1 MPIIHLNFYDVVSKR
16 DFSMNVM
23 TKDYIWSSYKTMK
36 IRMGTLRCDYT
47 LLYDGEVLNRH
58 NKWNDYGVT
67 NNSTIIL
74 LEQCRQSRFTDS
86 SSFNF
91 RSRASIAPL
100 LTTMSA
106 DGFSRGRR
114 LPAIP
119 PMSDLPPPPPP
130 PRQDRLAYRPP
141 RSRVPPGIIGQ
152 AVFRGLPA
160 TNTNNSLQD
169 FSDIQTILRSVIQN
183 EEAEENGDGEN
194 GADENSENNIAV
206 TGRALPITSFE
217 PLPPPSNH
225 SEDLMNGAT
234 EDTVERVEEIE
245 DISGNLSSVLESVD
259 GAPDEDDIDQTEA
272 TFPPNLTLLIR
283 VNVPPESSESG
294 VNAEENGNPPE
305 DLPDSSENRP
315 YPLDEPE
322 ASHVPSDPV
331 MVVEFYRSVYSNQ
344 VAQLLGMGYT
354 NETLILEALM
364 LNHGDITEA
373 IDWMA

>member
-1 MPIIHLNFYDVVSKR
+1 
-16 DFSMNVM
+16 MNVM
-23 TKDYIWSSYKTMK
+23 TKDYIGSSYKTMK

-100 LTTMSA
+100 LTTMSV

-119 PMSDLPPPPPP
+119 PMSILPPPPPP

-169 FSDIQTILRSVIQN
+169 FSDIQSILRSVIQN

-272 TFPPNLTLLIR
+272 TVPPNLTLRIR